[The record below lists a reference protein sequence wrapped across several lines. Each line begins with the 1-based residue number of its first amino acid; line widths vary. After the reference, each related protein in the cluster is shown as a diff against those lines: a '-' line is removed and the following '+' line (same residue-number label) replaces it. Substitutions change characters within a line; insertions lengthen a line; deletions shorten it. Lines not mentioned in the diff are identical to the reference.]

1 MSNALAIAAVTAA
14 LKDLVGNGLL
24 GLDLSSIGSVT
35 VSALPPDRIA
45 TGQTEPNQLNL
56 FLYQV
61 TPNTGWRNRALPA
74 RDGSGARIG
83 NPPLALDLHYM
94 LTAYGAQDLSA
105 EALLGFAMQFLHET
119 PMLSRA
125 QLRTVLGPPTPPFGN
140 LSALSIA
147 DQIEWLKITPQF
159 LGAEELSK
167 LWTAMQ
173 ARYRPSMAYQVSV
186 VLIESDAE
194 TRAAL
199 PVLKRGS
206 GDRGPIAL
214 AGAGP
219 SLSSVRP
226 ALSDLLPAA
235 RLGDELLL
243 SGSRLQSV
251 GLSAIFENN
260 RTLSK
265 QILPLDTSSAGN
277 DRELRMQL
285 PTAGVDAGAMAGW
298 GIGLYSLRLRSD
310 VAGLPAVVSNAV
322 PLALAP
328 RIVVSPLA
336 AVAGDIALTVTCSP
350 RLHPLQHAGTR
361 LLFGSAEIAADDI
374 DTPADETQPTT
385 LNFTARAALAGNYP
399 IRLRVD
405 GIDSLPVQPATNA
418 GGFDFDPQQTVVVA

>member
-14 LKDLVGNGLL
+14 LKDLIGNGLL
-24 GLDLSSIGSVT
+24 SLDLSSIGSVT

-61 TPNTGWRNRALPA
+61 TPNIGWRNQALPA

-83 NPPLALDLHYM
+83 NAPLALDLHYM
-94 LTAYGAQDLSA
+94 LSAYGAQDLSA
-105 EALLGFAMQFLHET
+105 EALLGLAMQFLHET

-125 QLRTVLGPPTPPFGN
+125 QLRTVLGPPSPPFGN
-140 LSALSIA
+140 LSALSLA

-186 VLIESDAE
+186 VLIESDAA

-199 PVLKRGS
+199 PVLKRGTA
-206 GDRGPIAL
+206 DRGPVAL
-214 AGAGP
+214 AGTGP
-219 SLSSVRP
+219 SLNRVRP

-243 SGSRLQSV
+243 TGSLLQADGV
-251 GLSAIFENN
+251 SAIFDND
-260 RTLSK
+260 RTGSRQTL
-265 QILPLDTSSAGN
+265 LANAGTGSSA
-277 DRELRMQL
+277 RELRVQL
-285 PTAGVDAGAMAGW
+285 PNVADAGAMAAW
-298 GIGLYSLRLRSD
+298 GIGMYALRLRSD
-310 VAGLPAVVSNAV
+310 AAGLPAVYSNAV
-322 PLALAP
+322 PLALSP
-328 RIVVSPLA
+328 QIVVSPLA
-336 AVAGDIALTVTCSP
+336 AAAGDIALTVICSP
-350 RLHPLQHAGTR
+350 RLHPVQHAGVR
-361 LLFGSAEIAADDI
+361 LLFGSIEIAPDAI
-374 DTPADETQPTT
+374 DTPVDDTQPTT
-385 LNFTARAALAGNYP
+385 LNFTVRHAVTGSFP

-405 GIDSLPVQPATNA
+405 GVDSLPVLLVPNA
-418 GGFDFDPQQTVVVA
+418 GGFDFDPQQTVVVT

>member
-14 LKDLVGNGLL
+14 LKDLIGNGLL

-61 TPNTGWRNRALPA
+61 TPNTGWRNHALPA
-74 RDGSGARIG
+74 RDASGARIG

-125 QLRTVLGPPTPPFGN
+125 QLRTVLGPPSPPFGN
-140 LSALSIA
+140 LSALSLA
-147 DQIEWLKITPQF
+147 EQVEWLKITPQF

-186 VLIESDAE
+186 VLIESDAA

-206 GDRGPIAL
+206 GDRGPVAL

-219 SLSSVRP
+219 SLTGVRP

-243 SGSRLQSV
+243 TGSRLHADGV
-251 GLSAIFENN
+251 SATFENARTDSS
-260 RTLSK
+260 RTLST
-265 QILPLDTSSAGN
+265 IAGN
-277 DRELRMQL
+277 SDRELRVQL
-285 PTAGVDAGAMAGW
+285 PNAADAGAMAGW

-310 VAGLPAVVSNAV
+310 APGVPATYSNAV
-322 PLALAP
+322 PLALSPQIA
-328 RIVVSPLA
+328 VAPLA
-336 AVAGDIALTVTCSP
+336 APAGDIALTVTCSP
-350 RLHPLQHAGTR
+350 RLHPAQHAGVR
-361 LLFGSAEIAADDI
+361 LLFGSVEIPADAI
-374 DTPADETQPTT
+374 DTPVDDTLPTT
-385 LNFTARAALAGNYP
+385 LDFTVRNVAAGSYP
-399 IRLRVD
+399 VRLRVD
-405 GIDSLPVQPATNA
+405 GIDSLPVQPAANA

>member
-14 LKDLVGNGLL
+14 LKDLIGNGLL

-61 TPNTGWRNRALPA
+61 TPNIGWRNQALPA
-74 RDGSGARIG
+74 RDGSGVRIG

-119 PMLSRA
+119 PMLARA
-125 QLRTVLGPPTPPFGN
+125 QLRTVLGPPSPPFGN
-140 LSALSIA
+140 LSALSLA

-159 LGAEELSK
+159 LGVEELSK

-186 VLIESDAE
+186 VLIESDAA

-199 PVLKRGS
+199 PVLKRGA
-206 GDRGPIAL
+206 GDRGPVAL

-219 SLSSVRP
+219 SLSNVRP

-235 RLGDELLL
+235 RLGDVLLL
-243 SGSRLQSV
+243 TGSRLNTEGV
-251 GLSAIFENN
+251 SAVFENG
-260 RTLSK
+260 RTGSAQTL
-265 QILPLDTSSAGN
+265 LPGAGDN
-277 DRELRMQL
+277 DRQLRVQL
-285 PTAGVDAGAMAGW
+285 PASGDAGAVAGW
-298 GIGLYSLRLRSD
+298 GIGVYSLRLRSD
-310 VAGLPAVVSNAV
+310 APGLPPTYSNAV
-322 PLALAP
+322 PLALSP
-328 RIVVSPLA
+328 QIGVSPLA
-336 AVAGDIALTVTCSP
+336 AAAGDIAMTITCSP
-350 RLHPLQHAGTR
+350 RLHAAQHAGVR
-361 LLFGSAEIAADDI
+361 LIFGSVEIPPDNI
-374 DTPADETQPTT
+374 DTPADDTQPTT
-385 LNFTARAALAGNYP
+385 LNFTVRSAVAGSHP
-399 IRLRVD
+399 VRLRVD
-405 GIDSLPVQPATNA
+405 GIDSLPVQMAANA
-418 GGFDFDPQQTVVVA
+418 SGFEFDPQQTVVVA

>member
-14 LKDLVGNGLL
+14 LKDLIGNGLL

-61 TPNTGWRNRALPA
+61 TPNTGWRNHALPV
-74 RDGSGARIG
+74 RDASGARIG

-125 QLRTVLGPPTPPFGN
+125 QLRTVLGPPSPPFGN
-140 LSALSIA
+140 LSALSLA
-147 DQIEWLKITPQF
+147 EQVEWLKITPQF

-186 VLIESDAE
+186 VLIESDAA

-206 GDRGPIAL
+206 GDRGPVAL

-219 SLSSVRP
+219 SLTGVRP

-243 SGSRLQSV
+243 TGSRLHADGV
-251 GLSAIFENN
+251 SAIFENA
-260 RTLSK
+260 RTDSSQTLS
-265 QILPLDTSSAGN
+265 PLAGN
-277 DRELRMQL
+277 SDRELRVQL
-285 PTAGVDAGAMAGW
+285 PNAADAGAMAGW

-310 VAGLPAVVSNAV
+310 APGVPTVYSNAV
-322 PLALAP
+322 ALALSPQIA
-328 RIVVSPLA
+328 VAPLA
-336 AVAGDIALTVTCSP
+336 APAGDIALTVTCSP
-350 RLHPLQHAGTR
+350 RLHPAQHAGVR
-361 LLFGSAEIAADDI
+361 LLFGSAEIPADAI
-374 DTPADETQPTT
+374 DTPVDDTLPTT
-385 LNFTARAALAGNYP
+385 LDFTVRNVAAGSYP
-399 IRLRVD
+399 VRLRVD
-405 GIDSLPVQPATNA
+405 GIDSLPVQLAPNT
-418 GGFDFDPQQTVVVA
+418 GGLDFDPQQTVVVA

>member
-14 LKDLVGNGLL
+14 LKDLIGNGLL

-61 TPNTGWRNRALPA
+61 TPNTGWRNHALPA
-74 RDGSGARIG
+74 RDANGARIG

-125 QLRTVLGPPTPPFGN
+125 QLRTVLGPPSPPFGN
-140 LSALSIA
+140 LSALSLA
-147 DQIEWLKITPQF
+147 EQVEWLKITPQF

-186 VLIESDAE
+186 VLIESDA
-194 TRAAL
+194 TARAAL
-199 PVLKRGS
+199 PVLKRGA
-206 GDRGPIAL
+206 GDRGPFAM
-214 AGAGP
+214 ANAGP
-219 SLSSVRP
+219 SLNRVRP

-243 SGSRLQSV
+243 SGHRLHADGV
-251 GLSAIFENN
+251 SAVFENA
-260 RTLSK
+260 RTDSV
-265 QILPLDTSSAGN
+265 QTLPTIAGTN
-277 DRELRMQL
+277 DRELRVQL
-285 PTAGVDAGAMAGW
+285 PNAADAGAMAGW
-298 GIGLYSLRLRSD
+298 GIGMYALRLRSD
-310 VAGLPAVVSNAV
+310 TPGVPTMYSNAV
-322 PLALAP
+322 PMALSP
-328 RIVVSPLA
+328 QIVVSPLA
-336 AVAGDIALTVTCSP
+336 AAPGDIAMSIVCSP
-350 RLHPLQHAGTR
+350 RLHPTQNEHVR
-361 LLFGSAEIAADDI
+361 LIFGDIEIAADTI

-385 LNFTARAALAGNYP
+385 LTFTVRDAVAGSYP

-405 GIDSLPVQPATNA
+405 GIDSLPIQITPGT
-418 GGFDFDPQQTVVVA
+418 GIDFDPQQTVVVA

>member
-14 LKDLVGNGLL
+14 LKDLIGNGLL

-61 TPNTGWRNRALPA
+61 TPNIGWRNQALPT

-125 QLRTVLGPPTPPFGN
+125 QLRTVLGPPSPPFGN
-140 LSALSIA
+140 LSALSLA
-147 DQIEWLKITPQF
+147 DQVEWLKITPQF

-186 VLIESDAE
+186 VLIESDAA
-194 TRAAL
+194 TRVAL
-199 PVLKRGS
+199 PVLKRGAD
-206 GDRGPIAL
+206 DRGPVAF

-219 SLSSVRP
+219 SLSWVRP
-226 ALSDLLPAA
+226 TLSDLLPAA

-243 SGSRLQSV
+243 TGSRLQTDGV
-251 GLSAIFENN
+251 SAIFENA
-260 RTLSK
+260 RTGSS
-265 QILPLDTSSAGN
+265 QILSPIAGTS
-277 DRELRMQL
+277 DRELRVQL
-285 PTAGVDAGAMAGW
+285 PSAADAGAIAAW

-310 VAGLPAVVSNAV
+310 VPGLPSMYSNTV
-322 PLALAP
+322 PLALSP
-328 RIVVSPLA
+328 QIGVSPLA
-336 AVAGDIALTVTCSP
+336 TAPGDIAMSVTCTP
-350 RLHPLQHAGTR
+350 RLHPAQHAGVR
-361 LLFGSAEIAADDI
+361 LIFGSVEISPNDVH
-374 DTPADETQPTT
+374 TPADDTQPTT
-385 LNFTARAALAGNYP
+385 LNFTVRNAVAGSYP

-405 GIDSLPVQPATNA
+405 GIDSLPVQVVPNA
-418 GGFDFDPQQTVVVA
+418 GGFDFDPQQTVVVG

>member
-14 LKDLVGNGLL
+14 LKDLIGNGLL

-61 TPNTGWRNRALPA
+61 TPNTGWRNHALPA
-74 RDGSGARIG
+74 RDANGARIG

-125 QLRTVLGPPTPPFGN
+125 QLRTVLGPPSPPFGN
-140 LSALSIA
+140 LSALSLA
-147 DQIEWLKITPQF
+147 EQIEWLKITPQF

-186 VLIESDAE
+186 VLIESDAAA
-194 TRAAL
+194 RAPL
-199 PVLKRGS
+199 PVLKRGA
-206 GDRGPIAL
+206 GDRGPVAL
-214 AGAGP
+214 ANTGP
-219 SLSSVRP
+219 SLNRVRP

-243 SGSRLQSV
+243 TGSRLQADGV
-251 GLSAIFENN
+251 SAVLENA
-260 RTLSK
+260 RTDSL
-265 QILPLDTSSAGN
+265 QTLPTIAGTN
-277 DRELRMQL
+277 DRELRVQL
-285 PTAGVDAGAMAGW
+285 PDAAVAGAMAAW
-298 GIGLYSLRLRSD
+298 GIGMYSLRLRSD
-310 VAGLPAVVSNAV
+310 TPGVPTVYSNAV
-322 PLALAP
+322 PLALSP
-328 RIVVSPLA
+328 HIVVAPLA
-336 AVAGDIALTVTCSP
+336 AAPGDIAMTIVCSP
-350 RLHPLQHAGTR
+350 RLHPMQNEGVR
-361 LLFGSAEIAADDI
+361 LIFGDIEIAADTI

-385 LNFTARAALAGNYP
+385 LSFTVRNAVAGSYP

-405 GIDSLPVQPATNA
+405 GVDSLPIQIAPGT
-418 GGFDFDPQQTVVVA
+418 GIDFDPQQTVVVA

>member
-14 LKDLVGNGLL
+14 LKDLIGNGLL

-61 TPNTGWRNRALPA
+61 TPNIGWRNQSLPA

-125 QLRTVLGPPTPPFGN
+125 QLRTVLGPPSPPFGN
-140 LSALSIA
+140 LSALSLA

-159 LGAEELSK
+159 LGVEELSK

-186 VLIESDAE
+186 VLIESDAGA
-194 TRAAL
+194 RAAL
-199 PVLKRGS
+199 PVLKRGT
-206 GDRGPIAL
+206 GDRGPVAL

-235 RLGDELLL
+235 RLGDALLL
-243 SGSRLQSV
+243 TGSRLQADGV
-251 GLSAIFENN
+251 VAIFENERTGSS
-260 RTLSK
+260 RTLPP
-265 QILPLDTSSAGN
+265 IAGTS
-277 DRELRMQL
+277 DRELRVQL
-285 PTAGVDAGAMAGW
+285 PDILDAGAIASW

-310 VAGLPAVVSNAV
+310 ATGMPSMYSNAV
-322 PLALAP
+322 PLALSP
-328 RIVVSPLA
+328 QIEVSPLA
-336 AVAGDIALTVTCSP
+336 AATGDIALTVNCTP
-350 RLHPLQHAGTR
+350 RLHPAQHAGVR
-361 LLFGSAEIAADDI
+361 LIFGSIEIAPDGL
-374 DTPADETQPTT
+374 DTPADETQPST
-385 LNFTARAALAGNYP
+385 LNFTVRNVVAGSYP
-399 IRLRVD
+399 VRLRVD
-405 GIDSLPVQPATNA
+405 GIDSLPIRIAADT
-418 GGFDFDPQQTVVVA
+418 GSLDFDPQQTVVVA